1 MADPIRMHNGRLGRW
16 FQPLSKTEAF
26 QMHGGKPGSGTGA
39 RRRLLIVAQD
49 IDMRGRLA
57 KLLMSAGCAIEL
69 SDSGRRAREVA
80 QSCPIDLCVIFC
92 RQVNRAALEL
102 ADELAG
108 MIAQVVLASPV
119 TNDRQPPEESGIAVV
134 RAETPQDVAQA
145 LQRWLRPTDPASSV
159 APTILAFAGLQLEP
173 AAHALRD
180 RSGRPIPLTA
190 SEFLLLSAFANSPD
204 RVLSRDQLRNM
215 LDGRGV
221 EVYDRSIDVLVSR
234 LRRKIEKDPKTP
246 AIIVTV
252 PGAGY
257 KLAVPVKALAAG
269 HGHSEPSSADG
280 ARRVTVGVLP
290 FAVLN
295 LDAETEFF
303 AEGLVDD
310 LIAALTYGAEIAVVS
325 RSASLAYKNRPVDVR
340 EAGRDLNARYLVE
353 GSVRATA
360 DRLRVL
366 VHLVDTDDGS
376 QVWANRFDCPFG
388 QDLLETQDHLT
399 REVARAIKQQLCS
412 HEPTA
417 PAEPASR
424 RLVTI
429 MYCRATTSQDWSV
442 QSGLRDISESLNAF
456 HRICA
461 DAAATFGGRIAVS
474 SGDCLEIHF
483 GLQGLLERSAELAVR
498 AAIRIRDAVRQ
509 DGRLGRT
516 GLSTAIGIATGS
528 AIFNPL
534 GQPEGGDQSAVGP
547 SVTSARL
554 LCDGGEAGA
563 VSICRATRD
572 LLGGLFQYEPAGPG
586 VHRVLA
592 TTDAT
597 TRLEALTGGLYP
609 RLVGRDHE
617 VGHLT
622 AQWTLACTEEGR
634 SVFVSGDAG
643 IGKSRLLAALR
654 DEITSTDA
662 GVLHFACAPHL
673 VDVALAP
680 VREQIE
686 RLAGCHPKD
695 TPEQTERKL
704 RGVFANAGLAED
716 EVGWLAAELMH
727 APPSAEAAALMPQQ
741 RKEKL
746 FDLLLG
752 YIVRLADTSPL
763 LVEFE
768 DLHWSDPA
776 TLELVALLHDRL
788 ATARMLIVLTARPDF
803 RPTWPETGR
812 GTELR
817 LTRLDRK
824 QSIKLACE
832 IADDGT
838 SQAEIEQIVDRAEGV
853 PLFIE
858 ELARYI
864 VAGKNGRGGDSG
876 GIPLSL
882 EASLLA
888 RLDRLSACRPIAEAA
903 AVIGR
908 QFSHEILAI
917 ACSQPDDFVTQR
929 LDELTQAGIVR
940 RTGMPPNATYRFA
953 HALLR
958 DAIYNGAGTDT
969 RRALHG
975 RIALSVERRLPKI
988 VERQPE
994 FAAFHAFHG
1003 ELFDKAA
1010 DYAFRAGRRA
1020 AGIAAMR
1027 EAVGQLRMALAAL
1040 RRLPES
1046 ASRDETESEI
1056 LLLLLTAL
1064 VSVEG
1069 YTNSETQ
1076 QAYAQANALCRKTGS
1091 IAKLAVVEHGIFRQ
1105 YLVQADYGNAM
1116 RIADDAFRADRSGWE
1131 LGRGLVFMH
1140 QGDLTSALSCLQDAS
1155 AKLEA
1160 SGNWENLEVL
1170 QVIGAPAYRAMC
1182 HALRGETDTARRLLD
1197 SALALSQRPHH
1208 PTGRAFA
1215 LSTGARVSWLLGD
1228 FDSNRDI
1235 CEELATLCRK
1245 HGFRYW
1251 LSNAECY
1258 RAWHDVRDGRGSE
1271 ATERVARALDEY
1283 RATGA
1288 RWLYP
1293 YFLSIA
1299 AEVDHALG
1307 RPKDAL
1313 VRIDAALAQTAETG
1327 ERWYDAR
1334 LLLMKA
1340 MLLDEFDDAAGA
1352 ERSRSEARQTM
1363 LQQGSRLF
1371 EA

>member
-1 MADPIRMHNGRLGRW
+1 
-16 FQPLSKTEAF
+16 
-26 QMHGGKPGSGTGA
+26 MHGGKPGSGTGA

-57 KLLMSAGCAIEL
+57 KLLLSAGCAIEL

-80 QSCPIDLCVIFC
+80 RSEPIDLCVIVC

-108 MIAQVVLASPV
+108 MIPQVVVASPV
-119 TNDRQPPEESGIAVV
+119 TNDRQPPEGSGIAVV
-134 RAETPQDVAQA
+134 RADTAQDVAQA
-145 LQRWLRPTDPASSV
+145 LQHWLRPADPPPSSV
-159 APTILAFAGLQLEP
+159 SAPAILAFSGLQLDP

-180 RSGRPIPLTA
+180 RTGRPIPLTA

-246 AIIVTV
+246 VIIVTV

-257 KLAVPVKALAAG
+257 KLAVPVKALAAE
-269 HGHSEPSSADG
+269 HGHSEPSRADQ

-353 GSVRATA
+353 GSVRAA
-360 DRLRVL
+360 GDRLRVL

-376 QVWANRFDCPFG
+376 QVWANRFDCPFD

-399 REVARAIKQQLCS
+399 REVARAVKQQLCS
-412 HEPTA
+412 HEASA

-461 DAAATFGGRIAVS
+461 DAAARFGGRVAVS

-509 DGRLGRT
+509 DARLGRT
-516 GLSTAIGIATGS
+516 GLSTAIGIATGA

-534 GQPEGGDQSAVGP
+534 GRPEGGDQSAVGP

-554 LCDGGEAGA
+554 LCDGAEAGA
-563 VSICRATRD
+563 VRICRATRD
-572 LLGGLFQYEPAGPG
+572 LLGGLFQYESAGPG

-662 GVLHFACAPHL
+662 SVLHFACAPHL

-680 VREQIE
+680 IREQIE

-695 TPEQTERKL
+695 TPEQTELKL
-704 RGVFANAGLAED
+704 RGVFADAGVAED
-716 EVGWLAAELMH
+716 EVAWLVAELMH
-727 APPSAEAAALMPQQ
+727 APPSGEAAALMPQQ

-752 YIVRLADTSPL
+752 YIVRLADMSPL

-768 DLHWSDPA
+768 DLHWCDPA
-776 TLELVALLHDRL
+776 TLELIALLHDRL
-788 ATARMLIVLTARPDF
+788 ATARMLIVLTARPEF

-824 QSIKLACE
+824 QSIKLARE
-832 IADDGT
+832 IAADGT

-858 ELARYI
+858 ELARY
-864 VAGKNGRGGDSG
+864 VVSGKDGGGDQG
-876 GIPLSL
+876 GAIPLTL

-888 RLDRLSACRPIAEAA
+888 RLDRLPACRPIAELA

-929 LDELTQAGIVR
+929 LDELTNAGIVF
-940 RTGMPPNATYRFA
+940 RTGMPPDATYRFR

-958 DAIYNGAGTDT
+958 DAIYNAADSDT

-975 RIALSVERRLPKI
+975 RIVLSVGRKLPEI
-988 VERQPE
+988 LERQPDLL
-994 FAAFHAFHG
+994 AFHAFHG

-1020 AGIAAMR
+1020 VGIAAMR
-1027 EAVGQLRMALAAL
+1027 EAVGQLRLALAAL

-1046 ASRDETESEI
+1046 ASRDETESEV

-1064 VSVEG
+1064 VSAEG
-1069 YTNSETQ
+1069 YTSSETQ
-1076 QAYAQANALCRKTGS
+1076 TTYAQADSLCRKIG
-1091 IAKLAVVEHGIFRQ
+1091 AVDKLAAVEHGIFRQ
-1105 YLVQADYGNAM
+1105 YLVQADYASALK
-1116 RIADDAFRADRSGWE
+1116 IADDAAQAGRPGWE
-1131 LGRGLVFMH
+1131 LGRGVVTMH
-1140 QGDLTSALSCLQDAS
+1140 QGDLETALGFLQDARVRLD
-1155 AKLEA
+1155 AA
-1160 SGNWENLEVL
+1160 GNWENLEVI
-1170 QVIGAPAYRAMC
+1170 QVVGAPAYLAMC
-1182 HALRGETDTARRLLD
+1182 HALRGETETARRFLS
-1197 SALALSQRPHH
+1197 SALVLSERPNH

-1215 LSTGARVSWLLGD
+1215 LSTAARVTWLLRD
-1228 FDSNRDI
+1228 FDGNREI
-1235 CEELATLCRK
+1235 CDELGTLCRK

-1258 RAWHDVRDGRGSE
+1258 LGWHDCRAGRGKE

-1283 RATGA
+1283 RATKA

-1299 AEVDHALG
+1299 AEVDHAQG
-1307 RPKDAL
+1307 RSREAL
-1313 VRIDAALAQTAETG
+1313 ERIDAALKQTAETG

-1334 LLLMKA
+1334 LLLRKA
-1340 MLLDEFDDAAGA
+1340 MLLDELGDAARA
-1352 ERSRSEARQTM
+1352 EHCSSQARQTIEH
-1363 LQQGSRLF
+1363 QGSRLF
-1371 EA
+1371 AA